1 VRCDTR
7 PADVKRIDPAADPSS
22 TDAPGSER
30 REEEGSPQHMTR
42 TRLAT
47 TLAAVL
53 GLLAFTPAASQAAT
67 LGLASIDGQDHVR
80 YTAGAGESNRLEVR
94 PGPAG
99 TIAFVDPGASV
110 NAAGPTC
117 VEISAHEAR
126 CLASAV
132 PAIAVALGDRDDRV
146 TVDVD
151 RPGLLDGDGGD
162 DVLTGGDGDEAL
174 TGDDGNDV
182 LDGRGGADLL
192 SGQGGTDTVL
202 YASRTAP
209 VRVDLTRLTI
219 GTEGEAGESDTVTA
233 DVERVTGGAGS
244 DTLNGSDADNR
255 LDGGAGNDTITGGRG
270 ADDLRGGAGR
280 DFLRGRDSLADRLD
294 CGADTDTVEAD
305 GADSVTGCE
314 NGAPSRGGV
323 TPPATL
329 PQPGPTDISVPFS
342 FVLGAVKLPAEP
354 VTLEHGHVALT
365 VSCPVATPGGRCTGV
380 ITLVPFASKGGKTK
394 TKTKTKTNAK
404 AKAKAK
410 SARRTRRFRNS
421 VGDKSYSV
429 RAGKR
434 ARVRVRISRAGRRV
448 INRTGSARVNVYLRR
463 TKRANRGKR
472 IGTLR
477 VQASRRTKRQ
487 RRLPRNA

>member
-1 VRCDTR
+1 
-7 PADVKRIDPAADPSS
+7 
-22 TDAPGSER
+22 
-30 REEEGSPQHMTR
+30 MTR

-47 TLAAVL
+47 SLAVGL
-53 GLLAFTPAASQAAT
+53 GLLALTPAASQAAT
-67 LGLASIDGQDHVR
+67 LGLGSISGQDHMR

-94 PGPAG
+94 PGPGG

-110 NAAGPTC
+110 DAAGPTC

-132 PAIAVALGDRDDRV
+132 PAIAVSLGDRDDRA
-146 TVDVD
+146 TVGVD
-151 RPGLLDGDGGD
+151 RPGLIDGDGGND
-162 DVLTGGDGDEAL
+162 LLTGGDGAEAL
-174 TGDDGNDV
+174 RGGDGSDV

-192 SGQGGTDTVL
+192 TGHGGIDTVL

-233 DVERVTGGAGS
+233 DVERVTGGAGN
-244 DTLNGSDADNR
+244 DTLNGSDADN
-255 LDGGAGNDTITGGRG
+255 LLAGGAGNDTITGGRG
-270 ADDLRGGAGR
+270 TDDLRGGAGR
-280 DFLRGRDSLADRLD
+280 DFLRGRDSLTDRLD
-294 CGADTDTVEAD
+294 CGSDTDTVEAD
-305 GADSVTGCE
+305 GADTVTGCE
-314 NGAPSRGGV
+314 NGAPSGGGV
-323 TPPATL
+323 TPPGTL
-329 PQPGPTDISVPFS
+329 PLPDPRDISVPFS
-342 FVLGAVKLPAEP
+342 FVFGTVKLPSEP
-354 VTLEHGHVALT
+354 VTLQHGHVTLT
-365 VSCPVATPGGRCTGV
+365 VSCPVATPGGRCTGI
-380 ITLVPFASKGGKTK
+380 ITLVPVTSKDGG
-394 TKTKTKTNAK
+394 K

-421 VGDKSYSV
+421 IGDKSYAV

-434 ARVRVRISRAGRRV
+434 AKARVRISRAGRRV